1 VAQFV
6 PIPIP
11 PPDLEACAHK
21 GQAGRLLCLCGSVA
35 MPGAAQ
41 LVLRSAQRAG
51 AGLVTLA
58 VFQPE
63 VIKSVSPGAP
73 EATFL
78 DLSRS
83 KALFAERLPKEI
95 DAHLHD
101 VRVAGPGLGTGG
113 STRALTAALVN
124 SDFKGPLVLD
134 ADALTVSATEPAD
147 LTACQ
152 GPLVIT
158 PHPGEATRLLGRPVP
173 QDDAGREEVAKE
185 LAATTGSICV
195 LKGAG
200 TVISDGEVVF
210 RNGTGN
216 AGMATAGSGDVLA
229 GILAAYL
236 CCCTEGFTPMDAA
249 CAAVFVHGL
258 AGDLACDEK
267 GVRGVVATDLIDFL
281 PAAQKAHLEG
291 ARD

>member
-1 VAQFV
+1 MSQYV
-6 PIPIP
+6 PIPNP
-11 PPDLEACAHK
+11 PPDLEASAHK
-21 GQAGRLLCLCGSVA
+21 GEAGRLLCLCGSVT

-58 VFQPE
+58 VFDTD
-63 VIKSVSPGAP
+63 IIRSVSPAAP
-73 EATFL
+73 EATYL

-83 KALFAERLPKEI
+83 KDLFAGRLPQEI
-95 DAHLHD
+95 EAHAHD
-101 VRVAGPGLGTGG
+101 VRLAGPGLGTGG
-113 STRALTAALVN
+113 STRALTSALIN
-124 SDFKGPLVLD
+124 APFKGPLVLD
-134 ADALTVSATEPAD
+134 ADALTVSATDPAD
-147 LTACQ
+147 LAACR

-158 PHPGEATRLLGRPVP
+158 PHPGEASRLLDRSVP
-173 QDDAGREEVAKE
+173 GDDAGREKAAQE
-185 LAATTGSICV
+185 LARTTGSICV

-236 CCCTEGFTPMDAA
+236 CCCGEHFTPLDAA

-258 AGDLACDEK
+258 AGDLASDAK
-267 GVRGVVATDLIDFL
+267 GGRGVVASDLIGFL
-281 PAAQKAHLEG
+281 PAAQEAHLEG